1 MKNKIIL
8 ILLSVCLLS
17 SCSDS
22 FLDRNSL
29 SGLSG
34 GDFWTT
40 QENAILGIN
49 TLYHSNREY
58 TSGNGAGITNP
69 AVFIGIMEYGMLDDF
84 TDISY
89 HSLNIPMVTGTIA
102 PNNVMFLNYWGIL
115 YKGIYRANTGLKYIP
130 DIAMDNDIKNRCI
143 GEAKFFRSYFY
154 FKLWDLYG
162 GVPIYDYAMNPDEA
176 YKPRNTEREVYEF
189 IVQDMTDAYALLPE
203 KYEST
208 DVGRATK
215 WAALAMRGKAHLW
228 AKEYAKAAADFK
240 ELMEKSDRKLVDDYE
255 TLFHVDGN
263 NNSEVILDVQYTT
276 EAGHGIPTGRWWI
289 ASAKASPSP
298 GQRSRP
304 TNELVNSY
312 EMIDGTPFD
321 FNNFTNAKGEP
332 FNPNNEEDW
341 NDEASVRKLY
351 ENRDPRLQQSIVVPW
366 STYVGLNNSTY
377 IYRFPETS
385 DADSYTMV
393 FPNNY
398 AWRKFVEPGTRY
410 LTDLYNVPQ
419 NIPLIR
425 LADIM
430 LMYAEAQ
437 NEALASPDQSV
448 YKAVNDI
455 RDRAG
460 MPDLPTGLTK
470 DQMRE
475 RIRHERKIE
484 LCVEGQRY
492 SDIRRWGIAKELV
505 DKFEMKAIRGGGAIR
520 VKGFGDQ
527 YYLWPIPQ
535 QEITLN
541 PSLTQ
546 NPGWE

>member
-102 PNNVMFLNYWGIL
+102 PNNVMFLNYWGGIL

-176 YKPRNTEREVYEF
+176 YKPPRNTEREVYEF

-240 ELMEKSDRKLVDDYE
+240 D
-255 TLFHVDGN
+255 
-263 NNSEVILDVQYTT
+263 
-276 EAGHGIPTGRWWI
+276 
-289 ASAKASPSP
+289 
-298 GQRSRP
+298 
-304 TNELVNSY
+304 
-312 EMIDGTPFD
+312 
-321 FNNFTNAKGEP
+321 
-332 FNPNNEEDW
+332 
-341 NDEASVRKLY
+341 
-351 ENRDPRLQQSIVVPW
+351 
-366 STYVGLNNSTY
+366 
-377 IYRFPETS
+377 
-385 DADSYTMV
+385 
-393 FPNNY
+393 
-398 AWRKFVEPGTRY
+398 
-410 LTDLYNVPQ
+410 
-419 NIPLIR
+419 
-425 LADIM
+425 
-430 LMYAEAQ
+430 
-437 NEALASPDQSV
+437 
-448 YKAVNDI
+448 
-455 RDRAG
+455 
-460 MPDLPTGLTK
+460 
-470 DQMRE
+470 
-475 RIRHERKIE
+475 
-484 LCVEGQRY
+484 
-492 SDIRRWGIAKELV
+492 
-505 DKFEMKAIRGGGAIR
+505 
-520 VKGFGDQ
+520 
-527 YYLWPIPQ
+527 
-535 QEITLN
+535 
-541 PSLTQ
+541 
-546 NPGWE
+546 

>member
-1 MKNKIIL
+1 
-8 ILLSVCLLS
+8 
-17 SCSDS
+17 
-22 FLDRNSL
+22 
-29 SGLSG
+29 
-34 GDFWTT
+34 
-40 QENAILGIN
+40 
-49 TLYHSNREY
+49 
-58 TSGNGAGITNP
+58 
-69 AVFIGIMEYGMLDDF
+69 
-84 TDISY
+84 
-89 HSLNIPMVTGTIA
+89 
-102 PNNVMFLNYWGIL
+102 
-115 YKGIYRANTGLKYIP
+115 
-130 DIAMDNDIKNRCI
+130 
-143 GEAKFFRSYFY
+143 
-154 FKLWDLYG
+154 
-162 GVPIYDYAMNPDEA
+162 
-176 YKPRNTEREVYEF
+176 
-189 IVQDMTDAYALLPE
+189 
-203 KYEST
+203 
-208 DVGRATK
+208 
-215 WAALAMRGKAHLW
+215 
-228 AKEYAKAAADFK
+228 
-240 ELMEKSDRKLVDDYE
+240 MEKSDRKLVDDYE

-492 SDIRRWGIAKELV
+492 SDIRRWGIAK
-505 DKFEMKAIRGGGAIR
+505 D
-520 VKGFGDQ
+520 
-527 YYLWPIPQ
+527 W
-535 QEITLN
+535 
-541 PSLTQ
+541 
-546 NPGWE
+546 